1 MEPAME
7 KLDIRSTPEAIE
19 DYLERFEI
27 WSMTKKDV
35 KGEKIVAHFLTFIGR
50 EAYSLLKTL
59 AYPEKPISLPYAT
72 LKELLLS
79 HVKCTSFEC
88 RERAKF
94 HKMVRQ
100 NDQKVREFILELQKQ
115 AAKCNFGDQLHVQLR
130 DRLIAGINI
139 PSLERELLRMPN
151 CSFQD
156 ARTACI
162 NYEAVNELD
171 IQSMKISNTLLSRR
185 DELQSQGQSNL
196 RSFNSDSY
204 SRVNM
209 KGVSTR
215 NYKANHKGE
224 MKFGKCLSCGK
235 FHARNSCV
243 FRNAKCFKCGKV
255 GHIQSVCKAT
265 VHFASSCTKSCN
277 LNFNNSDVSSDHL
290 SLSTISK
297 GNAHIQ
303 KRLYTSLGSFH
314 DFILD
319 TGSIESIISF
329 KNLKSL
335 DPNVVVRPTEVSI
348 LGITG
353 HRLPIRGCC
362 ELLIRDDNSS
372 YIPCEFLVSETG
384 LSILGL
390 KNLKR
395 LKVEL
400 SFLVS
405 KENSDTLLK
414 DLIAMCAKCSG
425 GMKIKPIKLQVQGD
439 PVFLKRRIIP
449 YGLREAVRKTLNDL
463 CVKGIIEPIQSS
475 AWGTPIV
482 TPLKSDGKTPR
493 ICGDYR
499 LTLNSRLLKQTCTT
513 VEAEDILNRLHGSK
527 VFSKVDL
534 KDAYLQ
540 IPLDESSSI
549 LTTINTP
556 FGLFKYNFLP
566 FGLSCSPAIFQEVMN
581 NVVSDLEG
589 VEVYQDD
596 LIVHGSN
603 KVVHDQRL
611 IALLRRLIEKN
622 ITVNPN
628 KCSFCVSSFE
638 CLGYLVD
645 GNGFRPDMKRLA
657 PLTNAPSPKNL
668 TELRSLVGALQY
680 YSRFIPNFS
689 CRANCLFNILTSN
702 SFKWSEEQESCLRS
716 LLKFLQSDA
725 VLRTYSPN
733 VHSVLITDA
742 SPVGIGAVLE
752 QEGRPVI
759 CVSQKLTVTEQGYS
773 QTQREALAVFWA
785 VKRLHKYLFGKKFT
799 IVTDHEAL
807 KFIYHPEKSLARSSA
822 AMVQRWS
829 IALSAYDYTVQHR
842 SAKQI
847 QHVDYI
853 SRQSLQDKPI
863 ITSDCLLV
871 QPLPVRRSDLIR
883 ETRRYFG
890 CILSAI
896 RKGWNANLKRRFPI
910 YFSKR
915 DELSTTPDGI
925 LCLNDRVVIPPSL
938 RKSVL
943 EDLHSGHLGVEKMK
957 SLARL
962 TCWWPEINA
971 DICRTANNCE
981 KCRQLK
987 SHPSKWVPWPVSSE
1001 AWQRIHAD
1009 YCGPFLGK
1017 YYALVVID
1025 SFSKWP
1031 EVFFTTSPNSDF
1043 TIQALRKVFSREGVP
1058 LVLVTDN
1065 GSHFAA
1071 DAVTT
1076 WLNGIGCKHLFTAPR
1091 HPCSNGQAE
1100 NFVRTLKTAIDSIAP
1115 STFNELE
1122 RGVDTFLLQYRNAKH
1137 SVTKETPAKLLKGRI
1152 LRSNMRCLESAEVT
1166 YYRGNDLRPSTGIVL
1181 KNVGKSMVRIL
1192 DIDDLST
1199 HSRHVDQIQFQEP
1212 GESVP
1217 ISIVNSNANEHILD
1231 NTESLSNTMS
1241 DRLRMNL
1248 RRRRTIDYKHL
1259 DSNLSCGGCGV

>member
-7 KLDIRSTPEAIE
+7 KLDIHSTPEAIE

-50 EAYSLLKTL
+50 EVYSLLKTL

-171 IQSMKISNTLLSRR
+171 IQSMNISNTLLSRR

-215 NYKANHKGE
+215 NYKANHK
-224 MKFGKCLSCGK
+224 
-235 FHARNSCV
+235 
-243 FRNAKCFKCGKV
+243 
-255 GHIQSVCKAT
+255 
-265 VHFASSCTKSCN
+265 
-277 LNFNNSDVSSDHL
+277 
-290 SLSTISK
+290 
-297 GNAHIQ
+297 
-303 KRLYTSLGSFH
+303 
-314 DFILD
+314 
-319 TGSIESIISF
+319 
-329 KNLKSL
+329 
-335 DPNVVVRPTEVSI
+335 
-348 LGITG
+348 
-353 HRLPIRGCC
+353 
-362 ELLIRDDNSS
+362 
-372 YIPCEFLVSETG
+372 
-384 LSILGL
+384 
-390 KNLKR
+390 
-395 LKVEL
+395 
-400 SFLVS
+400 
-405 KENSDTLLK
+405 
-414 DLIAMCAKCSG
+414 
-425 GMKIKPIKLQVQGD
+425 
-439 PVFLKRRIIP
+439 
-449 YGLREAVRKTLNDL
+449 
-463 CVKGIIEPIQSS
+463 
-475 AWGTPIV
+475 
-482 TPLKSDGKTPR
+482 
-493 ICGDYR
+493 
-499 LTLNSRLLKQTCTT
+499 
-513 VEAEDILNRLHGSK
+513 
-527 VFSKVDL
+527 
-534 KDAYLQ
+534 
-540 IPLDESSSI
+540 DESSSI

-581 NVVSDLEG
+581 TVVSDLEG

-759 CVSQKLTVTEQGYS
+759 CVSRKLTVTEQGYS

-807 KFIYHPEKSLARSSA
+807 KFIYHPGKSLARSSA

-863 ITSDCLLV
+863 NTSDCLLV

-981 KCRQLK
+981 KCHQLK
-987 SHPSKWVPWPVSSE
+987 NHPSKWVPWPVSSE

>member
-1 MEPAME
+1 
-7 KLDIRSTPEAIE
+7 
-19 DYLERFEI
+19 
-27 WSMTKKDV
+27 
-35 KGEKIVAHFLTFIGR
+35 
-50 EAYSLLKTL
+50 
-59 AYPEKPISLPYAT
+59 
-72 LKELLLS
+72 
-79 HVKCTSFEC
+79 
-88 RERAKF
+88 
-94 HKMVRQ
+94 
-100 NDQKVREFILELQKQ
+100 
-115 AAKCNFGDQLHVQLR
+115 
-130 DRLIAGINI
+130 
-139 PSLERELLRMPN
+139 
-151 CSFQD
+151 
-156 ARTACI
+156 
-162 NYEAVNELD
+162 
-171 IQSMKISNTLLSRR
+171 
-185 DELQSQGQSNL
+185 
-196 RSFNSDSY
+196 
-204 SRVNM
+204 
-209 KGVSTR
+209 
-215 NYKANHKGE
+215 
-224 MKFGKCLSCGK
+224 
-235 FHARNSCV
+235 
-243 FRNAKCFKCGKV
+243 
-255 GHIQSVCKAT
+255 
-265 VHFASSCTKSCN
+265 
-277 LNFNNSDVSSDHL
+277 
-290 SLSTISK
+290 
-297 GNAHIQ
+297 
-303 KRLYTSLGSFH
+303 
-314 DFILD
+314 
-319 TGSIESIISF
+319 
-329 KNLKSL
+329 
-335 DPNVVVRPTEVSI
+335 
-348 LGITG
+348 
-353 HRLPIRGCC
+353 
-362 ELLIRDDNSS
+362 
-372 YIPCEFLVSETG
+372 
-384 LSILGL
+384 
-390 KNLKR
+390 
-395 LKVEL
+395 
-400 SFLVS
+400 
-405 KENSDTLLK
+405 
-414 DLIAMCAKCSG
+414 
-425 GMKIKPIKLQVQGD
+425 
-439 PVFLKRRIIP
+439 
-449 YGLREAVRKTLNDL
+449 
-463 CVKGIIEPIQSS
+463 
-475 AWGTPIV
+475 
-482 TPLKSDGKTPR
+482 
-493 ICGDYR
+493 
-499 LTLNSRLLKQTCTT
+499 
-513 VEAEDILNRLHGSK
+513 
-527 VFSKVDL
+527 
-534 KDAYLQ
+534 
-540 IPLDESSSI
+540 
-549 LTTINTP
+549 
-556 FGLFKYNFLP
+556 
-566 FGLSCSPAIFQEVMN
+566 
-581 NVVSDLEG
+581 
-589 VEVYQDD
+589 
-596 LIVHGSN
+596 
-603 KVVHDQRL
+603 
-611 IALLRRLIEKN
+611 
-622 ITVNPN
+622 
-628 KCSFCVSSFE
+628 
-638 CLGYLVD
+638 
-645 GNGFRPDMKRLA
+645 
-657 PLTNAPSPKNL
+657 
-668 TELRSLVGALQY
+668 
-680 YSRFIPNFS
+680 
-689 CRANCLFNILTSN
+689 
-702 SFKWSEEQESCLRS
+702 
-716 LLKFLQSDA
+716 
-725 VLRTYSPN
+725 
-733 VHSVLITDA
+733 
-742 SPVGIGAVLE
+742 
-752 QEGRPVI
+752 
-759 CVSQKLTVTEQGYS
+759 
-773 QTQREALAVFWA
+773 
-785 VKRLHKYLFGKKFT
+785 
-799 IVTDHEAL
+799 
-807 KFIYHPEKSLARSSA
+807 
-822 AMVQRWS
+822 MVQRWS

-863 ITSDCLLV
+863 NTSDCLLV

-981 KCRQLK
+981 KCHQLK
-987 SHPSKWVPWPVSSE
+987 NHPSKWVPWPVSSE

-1031 EVFFTTSPNSDF
+1031 EFFFTTSPNSDF

>member
-1 MEPAME
+1 MEPAIQQ
-7 KLDIRSTPEAIE
+7 LDIHSTSEAFE

-27 WSMTKKDV
+27 WSMTKKDM
-35 KGEKIVAHFLTFIGR
+35 KGDKIVAHFLTFIGQ

-59 AYPEKPISLPYAT
+59 AYPDKPISLPYTT
-72 LKELLLS
+72 LKELLLN

-94 HKMVRQ
+94 HKMIRQ
-100 NDQKVREFILELQKQ
+100 DNQKVKDFILELQRQ

-139 PSLERELLRMPN
+139 PGLEKELLRMPN

-171 IQSMKISNTLLSRR
+171 IQSMKISNTLLSRH
-185 DELQSQGQSNL
+185 DELQSQGRSNL
-196 RSFNSDSY
+196 RSFNRDCY
-204 SRVNM
+204 SRGNM
-209 KGVSTR
+209 KGGLTR
-215 NYKANHKGE
+215 NCKANNKGE
-224 MKFGKCLSCGK
+224 NKFGKCLSCGK
-235 FHARNSCV
+235 FHLRNSCA
-243 FRNAKCFKCGKV
+243 FRNAKCFKCGKI
-255 GHIQSVCKAT
+255 GHIQSVCKTT
-265 VHFASSCTKSCN
+265 VHFASSITKSGN
-277 LNFNNSDVSSDHL
+277 LDPNNSAVLDDHL
-290 SLSTISK
+290 SLSTTSK
-297 GNAHIQ
+297 GNVHIQ

-314 DFILD
+314 DFIVD
-319 TGSIESIISF
+319 T
-329 KNLKSL
+329 
-335 DPNVVVRPTEVSI
+335 DPNVVVKPTEVSI

-362 ELLIRDDNSS
+362 KLLIRDDNSS
-372 YIPCEFLVSETG
+372 YVPCEFLVSETG

-400 SFLVS
+400 SLLVS
-405 KENSDTLLK
+405 TENSDALLK
-414 DLIAMCAKCSG
+414 DLIAVCAKCSG
-425 GMKIKPIKLQVQGD
+425 GMKIQPIKLQVQGD

-449 YGLREAVRKTLNDL
+449 YGLREAVHKSLNDL
-463 CVKGIIEPIQSS
+463 CAKGIIEPVQSS

-513 VEAEDILNRLHGSK
+513 MEAEDILNRLHGSK

-540 IPLDESSSI
+540 IPLDQSSSI

-581 NVVSDLEG
+581 KIVSDIEG

-596 LIVHGSN
+596 LIVHGAD

-628 KCSFCVSSFE
+628 KCSFSVSSFE

-657 PLTNAPSPKNL
+657 PLTNAPSPKNI

-702 SFKWSEEQESCLRS
+702 SFKWGEEQESCLRS

-725 VLRTYSPN
+725 VLRTYSPS

-759 CVSQKLTVTEQGYS
+759 CVSRKLSVAEQGYS

-807 KFIYHPEKSLARSSA
+807 KFIYHPDKSLARSSA

-829 IALSAYDYTVQHR
+829 IALSAYDYTIQHR

-853 SRQSLQDKPI
+853 SRQPLQDRPVN
-863 ITSDCLLV
+863 TSDCLLV
-871 QPLPVRRSDLIR
+871 QPLPVRRPDLIR

-896 RKGWNANLKRRFPI
+896 RKGWNANLKRRFPV
-910 YFSKR
+910 YYSKR

-938 RKSVL
+938 RKPVL
-943 EDLHSGHLGVEKMK
+943 DDLHSGHLGVEKMK

-981 KCRQLK
+981 KCHKLK
-987 SHPSKWVPWPVSSE
+987 SLPSKWTPWPVSSE

-1017 YYALVVID
+1017 YYALVIID

-1058 LVLVTDN
+1058 MVLVTDN

-1071 DAVTT
+1071 DAVTN
-1076 WLNGIGCKHLFTAPR
+1076 WLNGIGCRHLFTAPR

-1100 NFVRTLKTAIDSIAP
+1100 NFVRTLKIAIDSIAA

-1137 SVTKETPAKLLKGRI
+1137 SVTKETPSKLLKGRI

-1166 YYRGNDLRPSTGIVL
+1166 YYRGNDLRPATGIVV

-1192 DIDDLST
+1192 DINDLT
-1199 HSRHVDQIQFQEP
+1199 IHNRHVDQIQYQNP

-1217 ISIVNSNANEHILD
+1217 ISVVNSNTNECILD
-1231 NTESLSNTMS
+1231 NTESTSNTPS
-1241 DRLRMNL
+1241 DRCKMNL
-1248 RRRRTIDYKHL
+1248 RRGRTIDYRHL
-1259 DSNLSCGGCGV
+1259 HSNSSCGGCDV